1 MTTMGVTTWSHAAA
15 KVGYCSGIY
24 PLRLLFDLA
33 GRLKSVVLRS
43 GLLKKNVA
51 F

>member
-33 GRLKSVVLRS
+33 GRLQKRS
-43 GLLKKNVA
+43 FAERFAEKKC
-51 F
+51 